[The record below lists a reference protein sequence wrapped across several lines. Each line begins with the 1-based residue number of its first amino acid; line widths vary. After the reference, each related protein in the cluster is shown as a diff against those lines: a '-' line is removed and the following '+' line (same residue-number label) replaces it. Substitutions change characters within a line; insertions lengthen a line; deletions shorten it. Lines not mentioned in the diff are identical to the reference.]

1 MCGYCTEELMMQ
13 EFVKARLSGSQIE
26 IDNILL
32 YQYLQDFEDFDGI
45 IKDKTFSAQYLPD
58 VSGELVDILFCR
70 LYDRFL
76 FHGHD
81 GELFNHLLAT
91 IGICEADNF
100 FTARQHCHEQG
111 LLDPTLNIL
120 AKPGLYQ
127 DEHIWDDFIGNDD
140 TLTSI
145 SAEALSRYINWWLLG
160 KGRKKDLDHDRRLSE
175 TGILDPIMDT
185 PKEEWNK
192 FSSMFPDLYFAL
204 AFLSK
209 TQPRSEIIKTIA
221 LTCPDGTPDF
231 VGNDL
236 WMKRRAFLSC
246 VREYGIDFIVDHIQ
260 KIRPSLITHA
270 VLNSNFPPGEYERL
284 HLAVLS
290 EVERTGGKL
299 EYDVVVRL
307 GDLVLGD

>member
-13 EFVKARLSGSQIE
+13 ESVKARLSSSQIE

-32 YQYLQDFEDFDGI
+32 YQYLQEVEDFDGI
-45 IKDKTFSAQYLPD
+45 IKNKTFSAQYLPD

-100 FTARQHCHEQG
+100 FTARQHCHDQG
-111 LLDPTLNIL
+111 LLDPTLSIL
-120 AKPGLYQ
+120 AMPGLYQ
-127 DEHIWDDFIGNDD
+127 DEHIWKAHIGNDA

-145 SAEALSRYINWWLLG
+145 VTEALCRYINWWLLG
-160 KGRKKDLDHDRRLSE
+160 KGRKKNLDHDRRLSE

-185 PKEEWNK
+185 PKEEWAK
-192 FSSMFPDLYFAL
+192 FSSIFPGLYFAL
-204 AFLSK
+204 ALLSR
-209 TQPRSEIIKTIA
+209 TRPRSEIIKTIA
-221 LTCPDGTPDF
+221 LTCPDGTPDL

-236 WMKRRAFLSC
+236 WIQRRAFLSC
-246 VREYGIDFIVDHIQ
+246 VKEYGIDFVVNHIQ

-270 VLNSNFPPGEYERL
+270 VLNFDFPPDEYERL

-290 EVERTGGKL
+290 RIERTDSEL

-307 GDLVLGD
+307 GEMILDS